1 MKLPRGL
8 TLLLGWLF
16 VVAIAVFVQH
26 KLGWAALLAPWQ
38 RLHPLQL
45 VVAVILI
52 LATYLLRSL
61 RQSAYFPQE
70 MAGRFWLS
78 TRLMVW
84 HNFYNN
90 FLPMR
95 SGELAFPLLAQRYFN
110 IPMTQA
116 AGALLWF
123 RILDLWAIAL
133 MGFVA
138 AALKQPWWLAAF
150 GLLLPLPALAVYLA
164 QPLERWL
171 ASHPSSWANKGGKI
185 LAALP
190 NTSAALWSSSLWTL
204 ANWVVKLLAF
214 AWLLTAFAAIPYT
227 AAILGAI
234 GGDLTSV
241 LPIHSPAGLGTY
253 EAGVVAGLTP
263 FGIETALAVP
273 AALSLHIMILAS
285 TVLGA
290 LLMSLVPA
298 PPRVEK
304 EDGYERVNL
313 GS

>member
-16 VVAIAVFVQH
+16 VIAIAVFVQH

-45 VVAVILI
+45 VLAVL
-52 LATYLLRSL
+52 LLLLTYLLRSL
-61 RQSAYFPQE
+61 RQSAYFPRE

-110 IPMTQA
+110 IPMSQA
-116 AGALLWF
+116 TGALLWF

-133 MGFVA
+133 MG
-138 AALKQPWWLAAF
+138 LLAA
-150 GLLLPLPALAVYLA
+150 GLNLPLSVGALVLLLPLPAFALYLA
-164 QPLERWL
+164 RPIGRWL
-171 ASHPSSWANKGGKI
+171 VAHPSSWANKGGKV
-185 LAALP
+185 LSALP
-190 NTSAALWSSSLWTL
+190 NTTAVLWSSSLWTL
-204 ANWVVKLLAF
+204 ANWLVKLLAF
-214 AWLLTAFAAIPYT
+214 AWLLTAFATMPYT

-263 FGIETALAVP
+263 FGITAALAVP

-285 TVLGA
+285 TVIGA
-290 LLMSLVPA
+290 LLMNLVPA
-298 PPRVEK
+298 PVVVEK
-304 EDGYERVNL
+304 EDGHE
-313 GS
+313 

>member
-16 VVAIAVFVQH
+16 VIAIAVFVQH

-45 VVAVILI
+45 VLAVL
-52 LATYLLRSL
+52 LLLLTYLLRSL
-61 RQSAYFPQE
+61 RQSAYFPRE

-110 IPMTQA
+110 IPMSQA
-116 AGALLWF
+116 TGALLWF
-123 RILDLWAIAL
+123 RVLDLWAIAL
-133 MGFVA
+133 MGLLA
-138 AALKQPWWLAAF
+138 AALKQPLWLVALV
-150 GLLLPLPALAVYLA
+150 LLLPLPALAVYLA
-164 QPLERWL
+164 QPIGRWL
-171 ASHPSSWANKGGKI
+171 VAHPSSWANKGGKV
-185 LAALP
+185 LSALP
-190 NTSAALWSSSLWTL
+190 NTTAALWSSSLWTL
-204 ANWVVKLLAF
+204 ANWLVKLLAF
-214 AWLLTAFAAIPYT
+214 AWLLTAFATMPYT

-263 FGIETALAVP
+263 FGITAALAVP

-285 TVLGA
+285 TVIGA
-290 LLMSLVPA
+290 LLMNLVPA
-298 PPRVEK
+298 HVVVEK
-304 EDGYERVNL
+304 EDGHE
-313 GS
+313 